1 FYKLHSRGL
10 CEVIA
15 FTVPRKSDLFQDD
28 LYPDTLADTPAISA
42 EEWIDGKDADPTLMS
57 LKEGY
62 VPSKKQEL
70 KPISKSN
77 LLDNMPKKN
86 NPQTQNSIIDELLE
100 EVKKLK
106 ATIQKHELRIFD
118 LEKKLESKTG
128 QMNFLK
134 KAQTNNHGEKHLM
147 PDEV

>member
-1 FYKLHSRGL
+1 MTMYLF
-10 CEVIA
+10 
-15 FTVPRKSDLFQDD
+15 KSDLFQDD
-28 LYPDTLADTPAISA
+28 LYPDTLADIPAISA
-42 EEWIDGKDADPTLMS
+42 EEWIDGKDADPVLIS

-70 KPISKSN
+70 KTISKSN
-77 LLDNMPKKN
+77 ILDNMPKKN
-86 NPQTQNSIIDELLE
+86 SPTPQPSKQKLDELLE

-106 ATIQKHELRIFD
+106 MTIQKHEVRILD
-118 LEKKLESKTG
+118 LEKKFESRTG
-128 QMNFLK
+128 QMNLLK